1 MEAPGNGRATN
12 KAYTMK
18 AFRWKSENK
27 APDKTAGAERVLAP
41 WPGKAR
47 SAGCIEP
54 PGYIVPVAKR
64 SPPLPQHRASF
75 HAFRRDPAT
84 QWGFTSRSSIFLGRI
99 DPRV

>member
-41 WPGKAR
+41 WPPLQGVLALRLLRSKSHRHWHQVCGAHWAR
-47 SAGCIEP
+47 RRTRGGSG
-54 PGYIVPVAKR
+54 R
-64 SPPLPQHRASF
+64 SRN
-75 HAFRRDPAT
+75 
-84 QWGFTSRSSIFLGRI
+84 GN
-99 DPRV
+99 

>member
-41 WPGKAR
+41 WPPMQGVLALRLLR
-47 SAGCIEP
+47 S
-54 PGYIVPVAKR
+54 K
-64 SPPLPQHRASF
+64 SHRLNRWT
-75 HAFRRDPAT
+75 H
-84 QWGFTSRSSIFLGRI
+84 LCNL
-99 DPRV
+99 